1 VTPPPDKVI
10 AALRYLIESR
20 HDRTVQAGLLRY
32 YQARPHAG
40 QSWRMYHQL
49 QARGYVTDD
58 KVTREGRQAAR

>member
-20 HDRTVQAGLLRY
+20 HDRTARYGLYAY
-32 YQARPHAG
+32 YGYGPKRGRAARMHAE
-40 QSWRMYHQL
+40 L
-49 QARGYVTDD
+49 VERGYVTDD